1 MRATRTCNLPWCC
14 GVVQLLKPPELRR
27 NSLLPRQNSVVYL
40 KAKRTFNLADTGENQ
55 MDPHQSS
62 GSFSQADQLR
72 HHMEVSKSS
81 LSTQESECRKIA
93 QKAMDGFGT
102 IPRTKSFEL
111 YLVRGIAIPSG
122 GSEKDARVIFPPEF
136 IFVLD
141 VNMES
146 LIGVSIFWSPVG
158 YGDPGFPDF
167 SKIALRSITSRDSR
181 HIIFPNIAGSIMIG
195 TREFRL

>member
-1 MRATRTCNLPWCC
+1 MQSSLVLRGSAIIEAAGIAKEFLATST
-14 GVVQLLKPPELRR
+14 
-27 NSLLPRQNSVVYL
+27 NSVVYL

-146 LIGVSIFWSPVG
+146 SHWRQYFLES
-158 YGDPGFPDF
+158 
-167 SKIALRSITSRDSR
+167 SRVWRPRLSR
-181 HIIFPNIAGSIMIG
+181 FLEDCTTQHNLEG
-195 TREFRL
+195 